1 MPISHAHLRSFNAVA
16 THGSF
21 TRAAEMLNITQP
33 TLSGQVKELEERYG
47 TRLFVRHGRR
57 VELTEIGKTAFGITR
72 LMFRYEEEVEQL
84 LQSARALTSGQ
95 LRVGAD
101 SPYIAT
107 PLLAQFQRL
116 YPGIQISI
124 RYGNSAELTTWIE
137 SRRCDVA
144 FLPNIPQEDDRLYSI
159 PLAPGRLV
167 VFVNR
172 DHDWAERRSVTIDEL
187 VTQRIVLREK
197 GSRTRSIF
205 EEAVSRAG
213 HTLGDVM
220 EIGGREGVR
229 EAVAAGFGIGIVAEN
244 ELLAD
249 SRLHALPVSNAD
261 LVHAEYVV
269 CLKELRELRV
279 NDAFLEMVRASHK
292 DAGRRDDRAI

>member
-1 MPISHAHLRSFNAVA
+1 MPISHAHLRSFHAVA

-21 TRAAEMLNITQP
+21 TRAAEMLHITQP

-47 TRLFVRHGRR
+47 TKLFVRHGRR
-57 VELTEIGKTAFGITR
+57 IELTDIGKSAFGITR
-72 LMFRYEEEVEQL
+72 LMFRYEVEVEHL
-84 LQSARALTSGQ
+84 LQSARALTSGE

-116 YPGIQISI
+116 YPGIHISI
-124 RYGNSAELTTWIE
+124 QYGNSQQLMSWVEA
-137 SRRCDVA
+137 RRCDIA
-144 FLPNIPQEDDRLYSI
+144 FLPNIPQEDERLFSI
-159 PLAPGRLV
+159 PLTPDRLV
-167 VFVNR
+167 VFVSQ
-172 DHDWAERRSVTIDEL
+172 DHDWAERRSVSIEEL
-187 VTQRIVLREK
+187 VTQRIILREK

-205 EEAVSRAG
+205 EEAVAQAG
-213 HTLGDVM
+213 HALHDVM
-220 EIGGREGVR
+220 EISGREGVR

-249 SRLHALPVSNAD
+249 SRLRALQVSNAE

-269 CLKELRELRV
+269 CLQEMRTLRV
-279 NDAFLEMVRASHK
+279 NDAFLEMIGASQK
-292 DAGRRDDRAI
+292 DTA